1 MSINNIGLEQKV
13 DALREEV
20 GEIKERLKTFLTVS
34 NISIED
40 ALLNA
45 RRITEYV
52 VNDVI
57 EKENFEARR
66 DLMDNLET
74 LGSRD
79 EKSKKRRNGKE
90 PILPNTIYSSL
101 HNLRIYGNSIAHP
114 FEPGT
119 TKLKNIV
126 VSSTD
131 IQIALGHLLRIV
143 EWFFSEYEKGP
154 SLCPL
159 FKDAESGPFLGRLK
173 AYCNLSNWRETQRNL
188 YEFDLE
194 ITNIG
199 KTNITEFEI
208 HINISPKDSVYCD
221 HIIGETQKFVFKDG
235 VQDQRYENGCMR
247 INICPESI
255 FKVCSYK
262 TNLGKMKQ
270 LKKASL
276 KCTLYLKDSS
286 PINEHIDL
294 KQYYQEM
301 YDNKVKTLFQ
311 DIDEMC
317 DEIDRA
323 SKKQNFS
330 IIDGGA

>member
-1 MSINNIGLEQKV
+1 MSINNISLEQKV

-20 GEIKERLKTFLTVS
+20 GEIKKRLKNFLTVS
-34 NISIED
+34 NISTED

-45 RRITEYV
+45 RRISEYI
-52 VNDVI
+52 VNNVI
-57 EKENFEARR
+57 EKENFESRR

-114 FEPGT
+114 FESGT
-119 TKLKNIV
+119 TKLKNII
-126 VSSTD
+126 VSSTE
-131 IQIALGHLLRIV
+131 IQIALGHLIRIV

-159 FKDAESGPFLGRLK
+159 FKNSETGNFLDQLK
-173 AYCNLSNWRETQRNL
+173 SYCKLANWRELQPNL

-194 ITNIG
+194 ITNIR

-208 HINISPKDSVYCD
+208 HIKISPKDSVYCD
-221 HIIGETQKFVFKDG
+221 HILGETQKFVFKDG
-235 VQDQRYENGCMR
+235 YQDQRYENGYMK
-247 INICPESI
+247 INIYPESI
-255 FKVCSYK
+255 FKICSYK
-262 TNLGKMKQ
+262 TNLGKMRQ
-270 LKKASL
+270 LKNASL
-276 KCTLYLKDSS
+276 NCTIYLKDSS
-286 PINEHIDL
+286 PIKENIDL
-294 KQYYQEM
+294 KKYYQEM
-301 YDNKVKTLFQ
+301 HDNKVKILFQ

-317 DEIDRA
+317 NEIDEA
-323 SKKQNFS
+323 VKKKSFS
-330 IIDGGA
+330 IINGGS